1 MHKIKTAVLISG
13 RGSNMMAILKAS
25 QNNDYPAKLNI
36 VISNKPSAEGLKKAE
51 EFGIKTAVLD
61 HKTYKNRH
69 EFEKD
74 LDANL
79 RAANIQIVCCAG
91 FMRILSPWFVE
102 RWEGKL
108 LNIHPSL
115 LPKYKGLNTHKRA
128 IESGDTIHGCSV
140 HFINSELDSG
150 KIVLQKSIEILSND
164 TPQSLSERLL
174 IKELEAYPQAL
185 KKIANELIHSKQ
197 LNKSN

>member
-13 RGSNMMAILKAS
+13 RGSNMMAILKAT
-25 QNNDYPAKLNI
+25 QNNNYPAKLNI
-36 VISNKPSAEGLKKAE
+36 VISNKPFAEGLKKAE

-74 LDANL
+74 LDTHL